1 MGPMAGHDTSL
12 RVPASCRPG
21 EHHKTRREVTEIV
34 EEYVEGIF
42 RLREA
47 LGKVTT
53 GDLAEY
59 MCVSAGSA
67 SAMLRRLKDL
77 RLVKHEPYRS
87 IELTEEGERLA
98 KQLTRT
104 HRILKRF
111 LVDVV
116 GLPWNDVHEIAC
128 KLEHHVSGDV
138 VDQIFDRL
146 GRPATCP
153 HGNPI
158 DPDTEDGSIPLYR
171 AAEGQVWVVQRLRTR
186 DMISF
191 DSWRRPVWFLG
202 GRSRSRG
209 ERSST
214 TWSISGLGT
223 VNSRLGGTY
232 RGTFGYEGPDRN
244 QPKRGVGEL

>member
-171 AAEGQVWVVQRLRTR
+171 AAEGQVWVVQKVTNEGYDFLRFLEEAGLVPGRKVEVEGRTEFDDLVHLRAGDRKLTVGR
-186 DMISF
+186 DVSRHV
-191 DSWRRPVWFLG
+191 WVRRA
-202 GRSRSRG
+202 
-209 ERSST
+209 
-214 TWSISGLGT
+214 
-223 VNSRLGGTY
+223 
-232 RGTFGYEGPDRN
+232 
-244 QPKRGVGEL
+244 